1 MCVCQYVEGLISTL
15 GLNDVAKS
23 AIINQHCGRDAFRG
37 GVSRDLASALADM
50 NAHNLKLFMSTYRR
64 RNTLE
69 KAQLEGLAREDVPV
83 LAIAG
88 TLSRGAL
95 PFIPVRAGTRLQLVG
110 AHGWLC
116 RLVQVTPTEIN
127 ALNIY
132 KVTAFQLS
140 ARIPVRWLPLGVVAW
155 GGCVVRPG

>member
-110 AHGWLC
+110 AHGC
-116 RLVQVTPTEIN
+116 
-127 ALNIY
+127 
-132 KVTAFQLS
+132 
-140 ARIPVRWLPLGVVAW
+140 
-155 GGCVVRPG
+155 GCVGWCRGRQPRSTHSTSTR